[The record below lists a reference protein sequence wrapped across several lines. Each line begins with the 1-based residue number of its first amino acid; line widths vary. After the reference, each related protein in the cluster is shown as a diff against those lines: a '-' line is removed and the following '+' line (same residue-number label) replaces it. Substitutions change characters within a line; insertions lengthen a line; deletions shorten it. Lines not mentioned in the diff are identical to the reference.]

1 MKTLQNPNASNNKS
15 GLDFFSIIINN
26 LDIEDEELSGLI
38 THIKTKLTCYIDR
51 SFFSGI

>member
-15 GLDFFSIIINN
+15 GLDFFSIINN
-26 LDIEDEELSGLI
+26 LDNEDEELSGLI
-38 THIKTKLTCYIDR
+38 THIKTKLTCYKDR